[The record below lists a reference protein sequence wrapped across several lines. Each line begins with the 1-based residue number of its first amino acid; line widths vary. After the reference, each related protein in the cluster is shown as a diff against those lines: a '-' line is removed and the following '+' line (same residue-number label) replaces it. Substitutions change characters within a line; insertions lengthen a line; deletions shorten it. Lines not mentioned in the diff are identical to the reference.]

1 MPVLTGI
8 MLLILSCQTMD
19 IVIDK
24 LQNNGCN
31 NLEIVRVNTDT
42 YAKAAVKY
50 KVSNVPTLLLCN
62 QGQVL

>member
-1 MPVLTGI
+1 
-8 MLLILSCQTMD
+8 MD